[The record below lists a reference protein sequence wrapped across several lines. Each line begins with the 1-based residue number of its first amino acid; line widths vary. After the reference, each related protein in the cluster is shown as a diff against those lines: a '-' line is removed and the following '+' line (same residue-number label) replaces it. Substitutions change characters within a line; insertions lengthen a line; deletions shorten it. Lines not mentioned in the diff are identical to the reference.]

1 MAKYVCDTTCTW
13 ANRFWKEGDVTG
25 DLPADI
31 KPPRHFSKIEDAK
44 PKVEKKTG
52 EKIDPASAAASGE
65 KVSIGDVPQGV
76 HVHFAGE
83 MNVKLVE
90 GKPEAFLEG

>member
-1 MAKYVCDTTCTW
+1 M
-13 ANRFWKEGDVTG
+13 TG

-31 KPPRHFSKIEDAK
+31 KPPRHFSIYEEAK
-44 PKVEKKTG
+44 PKVVKTD

-65 KVSIGDVPQGV
+65 PTSIGEIATGV
-76 HVHFAGE
+76 HVPKDGE
-83 MNVKLVE
+83 VNVKLVD